1 MTSPEEKRRLIE
13 AIDEQ
18 NLERDRLF
26 QLVAALANCLDRDVV
41 VEIMQS
47 NLGIEPVTNGD
58 TTVFDDIAV
67 RFNIEG
73 RVTSICH
80 VIDGSDS

>member
-26 QLVAALANCLDRDVV
+26 QLIAALANCLDRDVV